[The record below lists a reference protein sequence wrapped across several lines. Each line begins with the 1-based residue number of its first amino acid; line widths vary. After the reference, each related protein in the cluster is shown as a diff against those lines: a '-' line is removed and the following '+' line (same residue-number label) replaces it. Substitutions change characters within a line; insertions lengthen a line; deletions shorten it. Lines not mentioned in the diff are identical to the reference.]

1 MFGVVT
7 IYSSVSELLRH
18 IWDES
23 QERLSQSNTITGM
36 EDDMTGK
43 KLSIAEENVRIIRR
57 KTRKKYSG
65 QENIRTRLKFRPAME
80 NAEAN

>member
-1 MFGVVT
+1 
-7 IYSSVSELLRH
+7 
-18 IWDES
+18 
-23 QERLSQSNTITGM
+23 
-36 EDDMTGK
+36 MTGK